1 MGKPV
6 HGKKADGRKEP
17 PCSEQSQT
25 SLADAMRE
33 HAGLVEGTREGIKQ
47 FAQGR
52 FVKLTRTG
60 RLYNDTR

>member
-1 MGKPV
+1 MGRPV
-6 HGKKADGRKEP
+6 QGKKADGRSEP
-17 PCSEQSQT
+17 PCSDQPQT

-33 HAGLVEGTREGIKQ
+33 HDGLVKGTREGIEQ
-47 FAQGR
+47 FKQGR